1 MITWSRICGVSS
13 FPQIGA
19 DPDTVRLSAKPIIE
33 LQMLLALDIG
43 NTQIKLG
50 AFEGGELQARWHIA
64 TDADRLAAEYA
75 VLITGLLS
83 MDGIEKARVDAGVYA
98 SVVPTLAPTFGEMF
112 AKHFGVKALRVGA
125 GVKTGMRIEYES
137 RELGPDRIAV
147 ALGALQLH
155 PPPLIVVSLG
165 TGTVFEAVSRDGA
178 YMGGAIAPGI
188 GVATEALAGRAAM
201 LSSVELTPPKKAI
214 GTNTT
219 AAMQSGVVFGY
230 AELIEGMVRRFKAE
244 AGEDAWVVGT
254 GGWAPMMSQLT
265 HCFDQVDENVS
276 LYGLRQVYE
285 MNEGS

>member
-1 MITWSRICGVSS
+1 
-13 FPQIGA
+13 
-19 DPDTVRLSAKPIIE
+19 
-33 LQMLLALDIG
+33 MLLALDIG

-50 AFEGGELQARWHIA
+50 AFEGGELVARWHVA
-64 TDADRLAAEYA
+64 TDADRLADEYA
-75 VLITGLLS
+75 VLVDSLLA
-83 MDGIEKARVDAGVYA
+83 MEGIDRARVDAGVYA

-112 AKHFGVKALRVGA
+112 ARHFGVKALRVGA

-147 ALGALQLH
+147 ALGALRLH
-155 PPPLIVVSLG
+155 APPLIVVSLG
-165 TGTVFEAVSRDGA
+165 TGTVFEAISREGV
-178 YMGGAIAPGI
+178 YLGGAIAPGI

-201 LSSVELTPPKKAI
+201 LSSVELAPPKKAI

-219 AAMQSGVVFGY
+219 ASMQSGVVFGY

-244 AGEDAWVVGT
+244 VGEDAWVVGT

-265 HCFDQVDENVS
+265 RCFNQVDENVS
-276 LYGLRQVYE
+276 LFGLRQVYE

>member
-1 MITWSRICGVSS
+1 
-13 FPQIGA
+13 
-19 DPDTVRLSAKPIIE
+19 
-33 LQMLLALDIG
+33 MLLALDIG